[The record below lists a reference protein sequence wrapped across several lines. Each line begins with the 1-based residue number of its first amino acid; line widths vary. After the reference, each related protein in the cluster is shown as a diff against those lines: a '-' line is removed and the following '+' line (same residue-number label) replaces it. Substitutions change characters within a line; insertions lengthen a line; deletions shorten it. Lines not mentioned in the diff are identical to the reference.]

1 MPTSAARIAD
11 RPGNCGEVASPSPA
25 AMCALTG
32 GLPATA
38 RAALAGAG
46 WRRSLASW
54 RRAGLPAPRESP
66 PSCSAWPASSKAGS
80 MPRSST
86 VPTQWWTVPAP
97 LRTVHTSP
105 HAAPDLV

>member
-46 WRRSLASW
+46 
-54 RRAGLPAPRESP
+54 
-66 PSCSAWPASSKAGS
+66 
-80 MPRSST
+80 
-86 VPTQWWTVPAP
+86 
-97 LRTVHTSP
+97 
-105 HAAPDLV
+105 